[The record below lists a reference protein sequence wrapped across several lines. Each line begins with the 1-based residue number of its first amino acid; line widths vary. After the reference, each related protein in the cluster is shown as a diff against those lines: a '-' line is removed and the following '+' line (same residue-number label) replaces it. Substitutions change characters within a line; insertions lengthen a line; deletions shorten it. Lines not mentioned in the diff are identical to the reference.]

1 MFKAMKRLLLG
12 NPLETH
18 RQAHEKLPK
27 KQALAVFASDAL
39 SSTAYATEEIL
50 LILVLAG
57 TTALSYSLPISLSI
71 GVLLAIVAI
80 SYVQTV
86 LAYPSGGGA
95 YIVARQNLG
104 LHPGLVAAAALLI
117 DYVLTVSVSIS
128 AGVSAI
134 VSAFPSMGP
143 HRGLLATVFVL
154 LMILG
159 NLRGVRE
166 SGTLFSIPAYV
177 FIFSLGAML
186 VTGLVR
192 LFVLHQPLTAMPPP
206 GVISQPGEMIG
217 MFLILRAFSA
227 GCTALTGIEAISN
240 GVPVFKAPASRNAAI
255 TLVWMASILVTLFL
269 GITWFAQHFQIM
281 PRFEETV
288 VSQVAR
294 LVFGGGPFYYLVQ
307 ISTMVILV
315 LAANTSFNDFPRL
328 SSILSHDGF
337 LPRQLTA
344 LGDRLVYSNGIVIL
358 GLTSWVLIWIFDA
371 NPHGLIPLYA
381 LGVFLSFTLSQA
393 GMVKHDFFH
402 RASSYWWGSAII
414 NGIGAVTTGAV
425 FLIIVAT
432 KFTHGAWIVLLLIPV
447 FVLGFL
453 KIKRYYDTVSEEL
466 SIEHLSN
473 EYAIDSQIKHQ
484 VVIPVSQM
492 NRGTIT
498 SVLYARSIS
507 HDIQAVYVEV
517 DADKTQSMKEEWAL
531 YAPDIPL
538 VILPS
543 PTRAVVQV
551 VLDYLDKVEREHD
564 DDVVTVILPE
574 FVTRR
579 WWQQFFHN
587 QTALRL
593 RTALLFKRGVVVT
606 SIRIHLDEQHES

>member
-1 MFKAMKRLLLG
+1 M
-12 NPLETH
+12 
-18 RQAHEKLPK
+18 
-27 KQALAVFASDAL
+27 
-39 SSTAYATEEIL
+39 
-50 LILVLAG
+50 
-57 TTALSYSLPISLSI
+57 
-71 GVLLAIVAI
+71 
-80 SYVQTV
+80 
-86 LAYPSGGGA
+86 
-95 YIVARQNLG
+95 
-104 LHPGLVAAAALLI
+104 
-117 DYVLTVSVSIS
+117 
-128 AGVSAI
+128 
-134 VSAFPSMGP
+134 
-143 HRGLLATVFVL
+143 
-154 LMILG
+154 
-159 NLRGVRE
+159 
-166 SGTLFSIPAYV
+166 
-177 FIFSLGAML
+177 
-186 VTGLVR
+186 
-192 LFVLHQPLTAMPPP
+192 
-206 GVISQPGEMIG
+206 
-217 MFLILRAFSA
+217 
-227 GCTALTGIEAISN
+227 
-240 GVPVFKAPASRNAAI
+240 
-255 TLVWMASILVTLFL
+255 
-269 GITWFAQHFQIM
+269 
-281 PRFEETV
+281 
-288 VSQVAR
+288 
-294 LVFGGGPFYYLVQ
+294 
-307 ISTMVILV
+307 
-315 LAANTSFNDFPRL
+315 
-328 SSILSHDGF
+328 
-337 LPRQLTA
+337 
-344 LGDRLVYSNGIVIL
+344 
-358 GLTSWVLIWIFDA
+358 
-371 NPHGLIPLYA
+371 
-381 LGVFLSFTLSQA
+381 
-393 GMVKHDFFH
+393 
-402 RASSYWWGSAII
+402 
-414 NGIGAVTTGAV
+414 
-425 FLIIVAT
+425 AT